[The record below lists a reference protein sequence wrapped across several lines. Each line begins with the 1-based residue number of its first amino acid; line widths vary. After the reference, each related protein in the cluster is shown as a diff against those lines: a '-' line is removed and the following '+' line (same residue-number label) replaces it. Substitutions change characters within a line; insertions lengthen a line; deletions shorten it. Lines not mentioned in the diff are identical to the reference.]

1 MTKDRRWLAGTLSKT
16 GVCMDYQSLLS
27 SCVRRIPPSGI
38 RKYFDL
44 LGDSYISLGVG
55 EPDFPTPERIRQSV
69 AERLK
74 VERVPYSSNSGDPRL
89 RELILRFLS
98 ERYDIDGY
106 PSIDNVL
113 ITVGAS
119 QAIDL
124 AMRAIINPGDEV
136 VYHEPSYVSYAPSIE
151 LAGGTAV
158 AVQTKHEDKF
168 RLNAEALRAAITPKT
183 KAILIAFPTN
193 PTGAIMEKSDLLAIA
208 DVVRGTDILVVTDEI
223 YAELTFNGKRH
234 ASFAALPGMLERT
247 IVLNGFSKAFS
258 MTGWRLGYAYGPAEI
273 IAAMRKV
280 HQLMMLCAPTPA
292 QWAGIAAL
300 EQGFADDFADTRYM
314 IREYES
320 RRRYIIDAFNSF
332 GLECNEPEG
341 AFYVFPS
348 IRSTGMR
355 SEQFCDGLLAS
366 KKVVTVPGSAF
377 GAAGEGHIRCCY
389 ATSMEH
395 IEEAMRRIGEYLKEI
410 R

>member
-1 MTKDRRWLAGTLSKT
+1 
-16 GVCMDYQSLLS
+16 MDYQHLISD
-27 SCVRRIPPSGI
+27 CVKQIPPSGI

-44 LGDSYISLGVG
+44 LDDSHISLGVG
-55 EPDFPTPERIRQSV
+55 EPDFPTPDRIRKYV
-69 AERLK
+69 AERLRN
-74 VERVPYSSNSGDPRL
+74 ERVPYSSNSGDPHL
-89 RELILRFLS
+89 RELIVRFLD
-98 ERYDIDGY
+98 ERYGISGY
-106 PSIDNVL
+106 ESIENVL

-124 AMRAIINPGDEV
+124 AMRAILNPGDEV
-136 VYHEPSYVSYAPSIE
+136 IVHEPCYVSYKPAVE
-151 LAGGTAV
+151 LAGGTDV
-158 AVQTKHEDKF
+158 ASRQHEDRF
-168 RLNAEALRAAITPKT
+168 RLKADEVRAAITPRT
-183 KAILIAFPTN
+183 KAILLAFPTN
-193 PTGAIMEKSDLLAIA
+193 PTGAIMEHEDLEAIA
-208 DVVRGTDILVVTDEI
+208 KLVRGTDILVISDEI
-223 YAELTFNGKRH
+223 YAELTFNGKKHISIASLPH
-234 ASFAALPGMLERT
+234 AGAHGRAQR
-247 IVLNGFSKAFS
+247 FSKAFS
-258 MTGWRLGYAYGPAEI
+258 MTGWRLGYAAGPAEI

-314 IREYES
+314 INEYES

-332 GLECNEPEG
+332 GLPCNEPEG

-348 IRSTGMR
+348 IKSTGLL
-355 SEQFCDGLLAS
+355 SEPFCDGLLAS

-377 GAAGEGHIRCCY
+377 SQAGEGHIRCCY
-389 ATSMEH
+389 ATSMED

>member
-1 MTKDRRWLAGTLSKT
+1 
-16 GVCMDYQSLLS
+16 MDYQGLLS
-27 SCVRRIPPSGI
+27 NCVKRIPPSGI

-44 LGDSYISLGVG
+44 LDDSHISLGVG
-55 EPDFPTPERIRQSV
+55 EPDFPTPDRIRKYV
-69 AERLK
+69 AEKLK
-74 VERVPYSSNSGDPRL
+74 NERVPYSSNSGDPHL
-89 RELILRFLS
+89 RELILQFLAQ
-98 ERYDIDGY
+98 RYQISGY
-106 PSIDNVL
+106 ESIENVL

-124 AMRAIINPGDEV
+124 AMRAILNPGDEV
-136 VYHEPSYVSYAPSIE
+136 IYHEPCYVSYVPAIE
-151 LAGGTAV
+151 LAGGKAV
-158 AVQTKHEDKF
+158 GVLTKHEDRF
-168 RLNAEALRAAITPKT
+168 RLNAEALKAAITPKT
-183 KAILIAFPTN
+183 KAILLAFPTN
-193 PTGAIMEKSDLLAIA
+193 PTGAIMEKSDLEAIA
-208 DVVRGTDILVVTDEI
+208 DVVRGTDIIVITDEI
-223 YAELTFNGKRH
+223 YAELTFNGKNH
-234 ASFAALPGMLERT
+234 VSFAALPGMLERT

-258 MTGWRLGYAYGPAEI
+258 MTGWRLGYAAGPQEL

-314 IREYES
+314 INEYES
-320 RRRYIIDAFNSF
+320 RRRYIIDAFNSY

-348 IRSTGMR
+348 IKSTGMQ
-355 SEQFCDGLLAS
+355 SEVFCDGLLAN

-395 IEEAMRRIGEYLKEI
+395 IEQAMQRVGEYLKEI

>member
-1 MTKDRRWLAGTLSKT
+1 
-16 GVCMDYQSLLS
+16 MDYQNLISD
-27 SCVRRIPPSGI
+27 CVNQIPPSGI

-44 LGDSYISLGVG
+44 LDDSHISLGVG
-55 EPDFPTPERIRQSV
+55 EPDFPTPDRIRKYV

-74 VERVPYSSNSGDPRL
+74 NERVPYSSNSGDPHL
-89 RELILRFLS
+89 RELILRFLA
-98 ERYDIDGY
+98 ERYAISGY
-106 PSIDNVL
+106 ESIENVL

-124 AMRAIINPGDEV
+124 AMRAILNPGDEV
-136 VYHEPSYVSYAPSIE
+136 IIHEPCYVSYKPAVE
-151 LAGGTAV
+151 LAGGTVV
-158 AVQTKHEDKF
+158 AVTTKHEDRF
-168 RLNAEALRAAITPKT
+168 RLRADALKAAITPKT
-183 KAILIAFPTN
+183 KAILLAYPTN
-193 PTGAIMEKSDLLAIA
+193 PTGAIMEREDLEALAS
-208 DVVRGTDILVVTDEI
+208 VVRGTNILIISDEI
-223 YAELTFNGKRH
+223 YAELTFNGKKH
-234 ASFAALPGMLERT
+234 VSIASLAGMRERT

-258 MTGWRLGYAYGPAEI
+258 MTGWRLGYAAGPTEI

-300 EQGFADDFADTRYM
+300 EDGFADGFADTRYM
-314 IREYES
+314 IDQYES
-320 RRRYIIDAFNSF
+320 RRRYIIDAFNAL
-332 GLECNEPEG
+332 GLDCNEPEG

-348 IRSTGMR
+348 IAVTGLT

-377 GAAGEGHIRCCY
+377 SDAGEGHIRCCY
-389 ATSMEH
+389 ATSMED
-395 IEEAMRRIGEYLKEI
+395 IEQAMLRIGEYLTEI

>member
-1 MTKDRRWLAGTLSKT
+1 
-16 GVCMDYQSLLS
+16 MDYQGLLS
-27 SCVRRIPPSGI
+27 NCVKRIPPSGI

-44 LGDSYISLGVG
+44 LDDSHISLGVG
-55 EPDFPTPERIRQSV
+55 EPDFPTPDRIRKYV
-69 AERLK
+69 AEKLK
-74 VERVPYSSNSGDPRL
+74 NERVPYSSNSGDPHL
-89 RELILRFLS
+89 RELILQFLAQ
-98 ERYDIDGY
+98 RYQISGY
-106 PSIDNVL
+106 ESIENVL

-124 AMRAIINPGDEV
+124 AMRAILNPGDEV
-136 VYHEPSYVSYAPSIE
+136 IYHEPCYVSYVPAIE
-151 LAGGTAV
+151 LAGGKAV
-158 AVQTKHEDKF
+158 GVLTKHEDRF
-168 RLNAEALRAAITPKT
+168 RLTAEALKAAITPKT
-183 KAILIAFPTN
+183 KAILLAFPTN
-193 PTGAIMEKSDLLAIA
+193 PTGAIMEKSDLEAIA
-208 DVVRGTDILVVTDEI
+208 DVVRGTDILVITDEI
-223 YAELTFNGKRH
+223 YAELTFNGKH
-234 ASFAALPGMLERT
+234 HVSFAALPGMLERT

-258 MTGWRLGYAYGPAEI
+258 MTGWRLGYAAGPQDL

-300 EQGFADDFADTRYM
+300 EQGFADDFEDTRYM
-314 IREYES
+314 INEYES
-320 RRRYIIDAFNSF
+320 RRRYIIDAFNSY
-332 GLECNEPEG
+332 GLDCNEPEG

-348 IRSTGMR
+348 IQSTGMQ
-355 SEQFCDGLLAS
+355 SEAFCDGLLAN

-395 IEEAMRRIGEYLKEI
+395 IEQAMLRVGEYLKEI

>member
-1 MTKDRRWLAGTLSKT
+1 
-16 GVCMDYQSLLS
+16 MDYQSLIS
-27 SCVRRIPPSGI
+27 ECVQRIPPSGI

-44 LGDSYISLGVG
+44 LDDTHISLGVG
-55 EPDFPTPERIRQSV
+55 EPDFPTPDRIRKHV

-74 VERVPYSSNSGDPRL
+74 TERVPYSSNSGDPHL

-98 ERYDIDGY
+98 EKYNISGY
-106 PSIDNVL
+106 AGIDNVL

-124 AMRAIINPGDEV
+124 AMRSIINPGDEV
-136 VYHEPSYVSYAPSIE
+136 IYHEPCYVSYAPSIE

-158 AVQTKHEDKF
+158 KVVTRHEDKF
-168 RLNAEALRAAITPKT
+168 RLTAEAVKAAITPKT

-193 PTGAIMEKSDLLAIA
+193 PTGAIMEKADLEAIA
-208 DVVRGTDILVVTDEI
+208 DVVRGTDILVITDEI
-223 YAELTFNGKRH
+223 YSELTFNGKH
-234 ASFAALPGMLERT
+234 HVSFASLPGMLERS

-258 MTGWRLGYAYGPAEI
+258 MTGWRLGYATGPAEI

-300 EQGFADDFADTRYM
+300 EQGFDDDFADTRYM
-314 IREYES
+314 INEYES

-348 IRSTGMR
+348 IRSTGMK
-355 SEQFCDGLLAS
+355 SEAFCDGLLAS
-366 KKVVTVPGSAF
+366 KKVVTVPGGAF
-377 GAAGEGHIRCCY
+377 GAAGEGYIRCCY

>member
-1 MTKDRRWLAGTLSKT
+1 
-16 GVCMDYQSLLS
+16 MDYQNLLS

-44 LGDSYISLGVG
+44 LDDSHISLGVG
-55 EPDFPTPERIRQSV
+55 EPDFPTPQRIRKYV

-74 VERVPYSSNSGDPRL
+74 TERVPYSSNSGDPHL

-98 ERYDIDGY
+98 ERYNLSGY
-106 PSIDNVL
+106 ESIENVL

-124 AMRAIINPGDEV
+124 AMRAILNPGDEV
-136 VYHEPSYVSYAPSIE
+136 IYHEPCYVSYAPSIE
-151 LAGGTAV
+151 LAGGKAV
-158 AVQTKHEDKF
+158 AIQTKHEERF
-168 RLNAEALRAAITPKT
+168 RLSADAVKAAITPKT

-193 PTGAIMEKSDLLAIA
+193 PTGAIMEKADLEAIA
-208 DVVRGTDILVVTDEI
+208 DVVRGTDILVVADDI
-223 YAELTFNGKRH
+223 YSELTFNGKQH
-234 ASFAALPGMLERT
+234 VTFASLPGMRERT

-258 MTGWRLGYAYGPAEI
+258 MTGWRLGYAVGPLEI

-292 QWAGIAAL
+292 QWAGIAAM
-300 EQGFADDFADTRYM
+300 EQGFADDFADTQYM
-314 IREYES
+314 IREYET
-320 RRRYIIDAFNSF
+320 RRRTIIDAFNSF

-348 IRSTGMR
+348 IRSTGMK

-395 IEEAMRRIGEYLKEI
+395 IEQAMLRIGEYLKGI

>member
-1 MTKDRRWLAGTLSKT
+1 
-16 GVCMDYQSLLS
+16 MDYQSMLS
-27 SCVRRIPPSGI
+27 NCVKRIPPSGI

-44 LGDSYISLGVG
+44 LDESHISLGVG
-55 EPDFPTPERIRQSV
+55 EPDFPTPDRIRKYV

-74 VERVPYSSNSGDPRL
+74 TERVPYSSNSGDPHL
-89 RELILRFLS
+89 RELILRFLA
-98 ERYDIDGY
+98 ERYGISGY
-106 PSIDNVL
+106 ESIENVL

-124 AMRAIINPGDEV
+124 AMRAILNPGDEV
-136 VYHEPSYVSYAPSIE
+136 IYHEPCYVSYIPAIE

-158 AVQTKHEDKF
+158 GVRTMHEDRF
-168 RLNAEALRAAITPKT
+168 RLRPEAVAAAITPNT
-183 KAILIAFPTN
+183 KAILLAFPTN
-193 PTGAIMEKSDLLAIA
+193 PTGAIMEKKDLEAIA
-208 DVVRGTDILVVTDEI
+208 DLVRGTDILVVTDEI
-223 YAELTFNGKRH
+223 YAELTFNGKH
-234 ASFAALPGMLERT
+234 HVSFASLPGMRDRT

-258 MTGWRLGYAYGPAEI
+258 MTGWRLGYAAGPQEL

-280 HQLMMLCAPTPA
+280 HQLTMLCAPTPA

-300 EQGFADDFADTRYM
+300 EDGFRDGFADTRYM
-314 IREYES
+314 IDEYES
-320 RRRYIIDAFNSF
+320 RRRYIIDSFNAF
-332 GLECNEPEG
+332 GLDCNEPEG

-348 IRSTGMR
+348 IRSTGLT

-377 GAAGEGHIRCCY
+377 GEAGEGHIRCCY
-389 ATSMEH
+389 ATSKEH
-395 IEEAMRRIGEYLKEI
+395 IEEAMRRVGEYLGEI